1 MDFRVLRRIFVLSD
15 CSTEKYNT
23 GMKKMTILA
32 ALCAAISA
40 HAAEAT
46 PQAALDQFLKFELD
60 GGRLHND
67 TEGYYE
73 QVHLVDSWKTDAVN
87 CEGARCKATVTFT
100 YTPTSGLDMEQ
111 AVPHPKGGSAQVDYI
126 VLQKGGQWQVEVGKD
141 TPHVSRVAMEKMLKE
156 GL

>member
-23 GMKKMTILA
+23 GMKKLTILA
-32 ALCAAISA
+32 ALCAAFSA

-46 PQAALDQFLKFELD
+46 PQAAVDQFLKFELE
-60 GGRLHND
+60 GGRLHGD
-67 TEGYYE
+67 SGFE
-73 QVHLVDSWKTDAVN
+73 QVHLVDAWKADAPR
-87 CEGARCKATVTFT
+87 CEGARCKVTVTFT
-100 YTPTSGLDMEQ
+100 YTPTAGLDLEQ
-111 AVPHPKGGSAQVDYI
+111 AVPHPKGGTAQAEY
-126 VLQKGGQWQVEVGKD
+126 VLQQQGGQWQVETGKD

>member
-1 MDFRVLRRIFVLSD
+1 MEFRALRRIFALND

-23 GMKKMTILA
+23 GMKNILALA
-32 ALCAAISA
+32 ALCAAFTA
-40 HAAEAT
+40 HAAEST

-73 QVHLVDSWKTDAVN
+73 QVHLVDASKTEALTCD
-87 CEGARCKATVTFT
+87 GTRCKAIVT
-100 YTPTSGLDMEQ
+100 YTYAPTAGLDMEQ
-111 AVPHPKGGSAQVDYI
+111 AVPHPKGGSAQVEYI
-126 VLQKGGQWQVEVGKD
+126 VQQKGGQWQVETGKD
-141 TPHVSRVAMEKMLKE
+141 TPHVSRVAMEKMLRE

>member
-1 MDFRVLRRIFVLSD
+1 MDFRVSCRIFLLRNFIVE
-15 CSTEKYNT
+15 TYNAV
-23 GMKKMTILA
+23 MKNLIILA
-32 ALCAAISA
+32 ALCAAFSA
-40 HAAEAT
+40 QAAETT

-73 QVHLVDSWKTDAVN
+73 QVHLVDGWKTDAVK
-87 CEGARCKATVTFT
+87 CDGARCKATVTFT

-111 AVPHPKGGSAQVDYI
+111 AVPHPKGGTAQVEYV
-126 VLQKGGQWQVEVGKD
+126 VLQNGGQWQVEAGKD
-141 TPHVSRVAMEKMLKE
+141 TPHVSRVALEKMLKE

>member
-1 MDFRVLRRIFVLSD
+1 
-15 CSTEKYNT
+15 
-23 GMKKMTILA
+23 MKKLTILA

-100 YTPTSGLDMEQ
+100 YTDDDSD
-111 AVPHPKGGSAQVDYI
+111 GSSDRA
-126 VLQKGGQWQVEVGKD
+126 
-141 TPHVSRVAMEKMLKE
+141 PSMSRMRCSSPSSEASSRSRALALNE
-156 GL
+156 